1 MHQGRLFADI
11 LRVGLP
17 TALNAVMVNL
27 TVILVTALYA
37 LVCSRV
43 LSPGSGARLVSATS
57 TGGRNPTA
65 CNSQAVTAEY
75 RQFARLP
82 PMSGTNGHLSMI
94 RQTGC

>member
-17 TALNAVMVNL
+17 SALNAVMVNL

-43 LSPGSGARLVSATS
+43 LSPRIWRSPR
-57 TGGRNPTA
+57 
-65 CNSQAVTAEY
+65 
-75 RQFARLP
+75 
-82 PMSGTNGHLSMI
+82 
-94 RQTGC
+94 